1 MNKIKRY
8 GGIIWIILA
17 PCLVYFMCSNALL
30 KIKEASEGFPKTNTI
45 LQWSIILIVFIPI
58 CIGMIIFG
66 YYAMKG
72 EYDSEK

>member
-1 MNKIKRY
+1 MNRIKRY
-8 GGIIWIILA
+8 GGIIWIILS
-17 PCLVYFMCSNALL
+17 PCFIYFMCSNAFL
-30 KIKEASEGFPKTNTI
+30 KIKEAPEGFLKINTI

-72 EYDSEK
+72 EYDSET